1 MNYYNEFDPY
11 AAQWLRNLIDA
22 GQIPA
27 GHVDTRSIVDVQ
39 PSDLTGYTQCHFF
52 AGIGGWSLAA
62 RLAGWPD
69 NRELWTGSAPCQ
81 PFSVAGQGKAQ
92 DDDRHLWPHFA
103 RLIRARRPAV
113 VMGEQVAAAVG
124 KNWLDGVADDM
135 EGIGYACRAVVVP
148 ACAVDAPHR
157 RDRLWF
163 VAHANRIACEQRGSL
178 DGRGDQGSGAQP
190 WPRSGGGSSR
200 SSDVADSGSERC
212 LRWPRV
218 EGGGRTSS
226 ERSEEVYHA
235 GHSGSPLDVA
245 DANSNGR
252 EPGDDSAPAAGH
264 RRAAQPSSG
273 IAGWG
278 RSGWITGHD
287 GKARRIPQSGVRLL
301 AHGLFG
307 RMAIVRPGFEG
318 RAEKPEAVHWYSRQ
332 GALKAFGNAI
342 VPQVAAEVIGAY
354 MDCYPND

>member
-27 GHVDTRSIVDVQ
+27 GYVDTRSIVDVQ
-39 PSDLTGYTQCHFF
+39 PSDLIGYTQCHFF

-103 RLIRARRPAV
+103 RIIGSRRPAV

-124 KNWLDGVADDM
+124 KDWLDGVFDDM
-135 EGIGYACRAVVVP
+135 EGIGYACGAVVVP

-163 VAHANRIACEQRGSL
+163 VAHAEHGGRESRPGTAVPSGESTLANAHCVVSGQGCE
-178 DGRGDQGSGAQP
+178 DNGRGVQGSEPQSWAGLS
-190 WPRSGGGSSR
+190 RGCGSGG
-200 SSDVADSGSERC
+200 DVA
-212 LRWPRV
+212 
-218 EGGGRTSS
+218 
-226 ERSEEVYHA
+226 HA
-235 GHSGSPLDVA
+235 HG
-245 DANSNGR
+245 NGR
-252 EPGDDSAPAAGH
+252 KSGDDSAQAAGH
-264 RRAAQPSSG
+264 GRAAQPSSG

-287 GKARRIPQSGVRLL
+287 GKARRVPQSGVRLL

-318 RAEKPEAVHWYSRQ
+318 RAENPEAVHWYNRK